1 MNEMGYWDGDWL
13 PTLNPVLQPVSFTM
27 KCEVVG
33 RTVNIYINDEY
44 VSSISAQGE
53 IPYTEGGAS
62 YGVIVQNGTAQFSNL
77 VLQDESA
84 IVSETTVTVTVETI
98 DGELVKDAIVKNGSV
113 DFTNNGDGTYSL
125 TVPVRTPVTVGVQK
139 EGYVYLEYD
148 VSSSAMYQPQVNIT
162 LQIAQE
168 ETIEIPEFDDI
179 APDELNVGALV
190 GGIVGGGVGAAAI
203 AVVIVL
209 IVKKKRK

>member
-1 MNEMGYWDGDWL
+1 MGFWDGDWL

-62 YGVIVQNGTAQFSNL
+62 YGVIVQNGTAQFSNIA
-77 VLQDESA
+77 VRDESA

-98 DGELVKDAIVKNGSV
+98 DGELVKDAIVRNGSL

-162 LQIAQE
+162 LQIARE

-179 APDELNVGALV
+179 APDDLNVGALV
-190 GGIVGGGVGAAAI
+190 GGIVGGVVGAAAI
-203 AVVIVL
+203 AVIIIV

>member
-1 MNEMGYWDGDWL
+1 MAY
-13 PTLNPVLQPVSFTM
+13 
-27 KCEVVG
+27 
-33 RTVNIYINDEY
+33 
-44 VSSISAQGE
+44 SAQGE

-98 DGELVKDAIVKNGSV
+98 DGELVKDAIVRNGSL

-162 LQIAQE
+162 LQIARE

-179 APDELNVGALV
+179 APDDLNVGALI
-190 GGIVGGGVGAAAI
+190 GGIVGGVVGAAAI
-203 AVVIVL
+203 AVIIIV